1 MTSRKP
7 LLIVG
12 SMAFDDL
19 ILPSGEF
26 SDVVGGAATYAALAA
41 TIYTP
46 TQIVAVVGA
55 DFPEGTLSALER
67 RGCDLSGVARAAGKT
82 FRWRGRYAAN
92 LCSRET
98 LDTQLNVFAEFQPEL
113 PAAYRDTEYVL
124 LGNIHPELQLRVLAQ
139 VNRPKLVAAD
149 TMNFWITSERP
160 KLLEVLRS
168 IHLLV
173 VNDEELRLLAG
184 DHNLRRSA
192 QAVLK
197 LGPQKLIV
205 KRGDAGAL
213 MFDGSSIFFTP
224 AIPLHTE
231 VDPTGAGDTFAGATL
246 GYLAGHDRTDAD
258 ALRHAM
264 IVGSTVASYC
274 VEDVGCRSTLRIS
287 RDDIHARLEELR
299 SMIHLPL

>member
-19 ILPSGEF
+19 ILPSGEY

-41 TIYTP
+41 SIYTP
-46 TQIVAVVGA
+46 AQLVAVVGK
-55 DFPEGTLSALER
+55 DFPEPTLAQLEQ
-67 RGCDLSGVARAAGKT
+67 RGCDITGVARAEGKT

-98 LDTQLNVFAEFQPEL
+98 LDTQLNVFATFQPEL
-113 PAAYRDTEYVL
+113 PPAYRDTEYVL

-139 VNRPKLVAAD
+139 VSRPKLVAAD
-149 TMNFWITSERP
+149 TMNFWIESERQ

-168 IHLLV
+168 IQLLV

-192 QAVLK
+192 QSVLG
-197 LGPQKLIV
+197 LGPEKLIV

-213 MFDGSSIFFTP
+213 MFDSSGIFFTP

-246 GYLAGHDRTDAD
+246 GYLAGLDRSDAQ

-264 IVGSTVASYC
+264 LVGSTVASFC
-274 VEDVGCRSTLRIS
+274 VEDVGCRAVLRLS
-287 RDDIHARLEELR
+287 PENVRGRLEELR
-299 SMIHLPL
+299 SMIQLPI

>member
-19 ILPSGEF
+19 LLPSGEY

-41 TIYTP
+41 SIYTP
-46 TQIVAVVGA
+46 AQMVAVVGS
-55 DFPEGTLSALER
+55 DFPQATLAQLEQ
-67 RGCDLSGVARAAGKT
+67 RGCDIAGVARAAGKT

-113 PAAYRDTEYVL
+113 PAAYRSTEYVL

-149 TMNFWITSERP
+149 TMNFWIQSERP

-173 VNDEELRLLAG
+173 VNDEELRQLAG

-192 QAVLK
+192 QAVLG
-197 LGPQKLIV
+197 LGPKQLIV

-213 MFDGSSIFFTP
+213 MFDASGIFFTP
-224 AIPLHTE
+224 AVPLHTE
-231 VDPTGAGDTFAGATL
+231 IDPTGAGDTFAGATL
-246 GYLAGHDRTDAD
+246 GYLAGLDRTDAE

-264 IVGSTVASYC
+264 LVGSTVASFC
-274 VEDVGCRSTLRIS
+274 VEDVGCRAVLRLSQDSI
-287 RDDIHARLEELR
+287 RGRLEELR